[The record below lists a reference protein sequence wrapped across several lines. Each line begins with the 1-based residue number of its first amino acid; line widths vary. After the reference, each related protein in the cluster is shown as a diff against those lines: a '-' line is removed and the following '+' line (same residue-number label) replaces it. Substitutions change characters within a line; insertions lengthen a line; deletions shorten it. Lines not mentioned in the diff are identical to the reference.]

1 MNKYL
6 PIILMLLFAG
16 MAFPS
21 CQKDNDSDAEIQ
33 TIHQAAKDN
42 HLTRRDSLEYFYKQC
57 LMLDTLQLSDLSR
70 ARIQHIKGL
79 IYETR
84 LQYDSA
90 STVYTAAADL
100 LPDDQ
105 FKATLL
111 LRAACCE
118 VRVPDF
124 DKYQTIIALAEKVVK
139 KINDPAQDAALLGA
153 KGDYY
158 IEIEDYPK
166 AIESYMDADS
176 ILEAHDIIKGRQYF
190 HNRTSYAY
198 RRSAKYPPAF
208 EHMLKSIGFSEQ
220 LQNKYRLVSSYLD
233 ISRMYRDVQRYDE
246 AMKWEE
252 KHLALAREVN
262 SSDNIRKG
270 LENMGIIHAEKQEWD
285 TAQSYFEQA
294 MDMAYEINHPDAIAV
309 AMSNMGNFFFRKGDI
324 DKALSYYEKSF
335 EYRKKHI
342 PNNNGMLNI
351 LFHLGSAHLA
361 KKNYDL
367 SEKYLVEAQAFADSS
382 QNKGWALSVGEQL
395 HQLYKATKDYK
406 KYALSLQYYLDAK
419 EKWDSNKENTRFNK
433 LMLQYEKKQND
444 ATIALQA
451 QKLKIRRQLLIF
463 LGVLLL
469 MIITI
474 ITIVLVNKKTKEQAI
489 KTLYRQSI
497 LAHDQQKVI
506 NSLLKKSTPEH
517 QDNSENKML
526 NSLLHLLDVEH
537 IYQKAELSLE
547 SLAQEL
553 GTNNTYVSQLING
566 EFNCNF
572 KTLINRYRINYCKTE
587 IKENPDNLAMKNIGM
602 KAGFKSQSTFYATFK
617 QEVGMT
623 PLQFAKVAQMENKKE
638 NQNKR
643 SA

>member
-6 PIILMLLFAG
+6 SILLLVLSTIITFS
-16 MAFPS
+16 S
-21 CQKDNDSDAEIQ
+21 CQQNKDSESEIQ
-33 TIHQAAKDN
+33 AIYQKALNN
-42 HLTRRDSLEYFYKQC
+42 HRTRRDSLEYYYEQC
-57 LMLDTLQLSDLSR
+57 LKLDTLKLSDLAR
-70 ARIQHIKGL
+70 AQILHIKGL
-79 IYETR
+79 MFEER
-84 LQYDSA
+84 LWHDSA
-90 STVYTAAADL
+90 SYVYTAAVDLQPADTLQAIL
-100 LPDDQ
+100 LI
-105 FKATLL
+105 
-111 LRAACCE
+111 RAACNDA
-118 VRVPDF
+118 RVPDY
-124 DKYQTIIALAEKVVK
+124 DRYQTNMASAEKVVK
-139 KINDPAQDAALLGA
+139 KLNDPVQDAALLGA

-158 IEIEDYPK
+158 IEIEDYK
-166 AIESYMDADS
+166 NAIESYMSADS
-176 ILEAHDIIKGRQYF
+176 ILKAHDIIKGRQYF

-208 EHMLKSIGFSEQ
+208 EHMLKSIEFSEQ

-246 AMKWEE
+246 AMKWEV

-262 SSDNIRKG
+262 SIDNIRKG

-294 MDMAYEINHPDAIAV
+294 MELAYEINNPDAITFAL
-309 AMSNMGNFFFRKGDI
+309 SNMGNFFYRKGDI
-324 DKALSYYEKSF
+324 DMALSYYEKSY
-335 EYRKKHI
+335 EYRKKNF
-342 PNNNGMLNI
+342 PRNNGMVNI

-361 KKNYDL
+361 KKNYQL
-367 SEKYLVEAQAFADSS
+367 SEKYLLEAQAFADSS

-474 ITIVLVNKKTKEQAI
+474 ITIVLANKKTKEQAI

-506 NSLLKKSTPEH
+506 NSLLQKSAPEH
-517 QDNSENKML
+517 HDNSENKML
-526 NSLLHLLDVEH
+526 NSLLHLLDIEH

-553 GTNNTYVSQLING
+553 GTNNTYVSQLINR

-602 KAGFKSQSTFYATFK
+602 KAGFKSQSTFYAAFK

-623 PLQFAKVAQMENKKE
+623 PLQFAKVAHMENKKQE
-638 NQNKR
+638 PSKK